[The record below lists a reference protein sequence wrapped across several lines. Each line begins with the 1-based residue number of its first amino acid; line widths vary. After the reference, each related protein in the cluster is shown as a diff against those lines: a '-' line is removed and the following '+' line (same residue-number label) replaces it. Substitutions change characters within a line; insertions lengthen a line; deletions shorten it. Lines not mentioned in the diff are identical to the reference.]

1 MIELDSEHY
10 KLVPDLEQRFYGGP
24 PSLVACDRLTVEGD
38 VRFGSGVMVRG
49 TVRLDGPR
57 EIEDGAVLE
66 G

>member
-10 KLVPDLEQRFYGGP
+10 KLVPDLEAHFPGGP
-24 PSLVACDRLTVEGD
+24 PSLVACDRLDGGG
-38 VRFGSGVMVRG
+38 RRALRAGVVVRG
-49 TVRLDGPR
+49 TVRLEGPR